1 MALEQLHH
9 QRPLKKRTLADYAVP
24 ENAKRGRYQSLEV
37 LTEDDRKP
45 VVRLQGPHHDSEPRV
60 TVRGLT
66 ENEY

>member
-1 MALEQLHH
+1 MALEQVHR
-9 QRPLKKRTLADYAVP
+9 QRRSKKRTLAEDGVP
-24 ENAKRGRYQSLEV
+24 ESAKRGRYQALEV
-37 LTEDDRKP
+37 WTEDDRKV